1 LLWFSVFKAE
11 LEGKRNGI
19 EDMCLIRL
27 KEALGG
33 GVKATI
39 LADRGFGDAKLFGF
53 LGKLGFEYAVRFRGG
68 VFVTAYSGEAGR
80 RF

>member
-1 LLWFSVFKAE
+1 
-11 LEGKRNGI
+11 
-19 EDMCLIRL
+19 MCLIRL

-53 LGKLGFEYAVRFRGG
+53 LGKLGFEGCRALSRRHLCDRRGWRN
-68 VFVTAYSGEAGR
+68 APR
-80 RF
+80 